1 MHLVF
6 FRLYVGGSHEGGN
19 EGGNTGTKEE
29 AKKGRKGRNSTKTMA
44 YCCDYRHFELLGAD

>member
-29 AKKGRKGRNSTKTMA
+29 AKKGRKEETAPRLWLIAATIAISN
-44 YCCDYRHFELLGAD
+44 Y